1 MRTDIPLR
9 EITIEEIWQEVQSL
23 RSELQNHNHLSS
35 GNSQVL
41 TGTVEGILQSP
52 NFISGSSG
60 WQLLPNGNIE
70 ANDGNFRGDIT
81 GASGTFSGTLSAAS
95 GTLGDITVG
104 TNAWHIDSSGNMW
117 WGSDSSYANSVSSNA
132 PSISNTGLIKNVIF
146 NNSSGN
152 RIDLAE
158 ATNAITLYSS
168 SDYKSQIS
176 WTDSE
181 LRLQMAQT
189 GGYITFYS
197 EDTEVLRAD
206 KQDGVSVQNHL
217 PLNVMNIVLSVTSA
231 YSTRP
236 LDITNDGTGITTL
249 WQCTRTTTTAQL
261 LYGSMA
267 GKGTGLY
274 LELTNSANTNKGIEV
289 LHAGTGRVAYFEAQS
304 NASRTAPTVSI
315 VATPMQGAHLNLNDL
330 GGSDP
335 STPADGDIWFDGSDL
350 KIKIG
355 ANTYKFDKTLV

>member
-95 GTLGDITVG
+95 GTLGDITAG

-117 WGSDSSYANSVSSNA
+117 WGSDSSYANSITSNA

-152 RIDLAE
+152 RIDL
-158 ATNAITLYSS
+158 TQGNNIITLYSS
-168 SDYKSQIS
+168 SDYKSTIFWS
-176 WTDSE
+176 DSE
-181 LRLQMAQT
+181 LRLSMEQA
-189 GGYITFYS
+189 GGYITLYS
-197 EDTEVLRAD
+197 EDTEVLRGD
-206 KQDGVSVQNHL
+206 KQDGVTIPASL
-217 PLNVMNIVLSVTSA
+217 MLNTYRVYINKIGATSGVALDIDNAGTSESLTINQTYNSNSSSAFSLTNEGTGRGLVFSQINTSA
-231 YSTRP
+231 
-236 LDITNDGTGITTL
+236 TNE
-249 WQCTRTTTTAQL
+249 A
-261 LYGSMA
+261 LYA
-267 GKGTGLY
+267 EHKGTGY
-274 LELTNSANTNKGIEV
+274 VASFVATTNTNRQK
-289 LHAGTGRVAYFEAQS
+289 AAVAIFPDTQY
-304 NASRTAPTVSI
+304 
-315 VATPMQGAHLNLNDL
+315 GAHLHLEP
-330 GGSDP
+330 GA
-335 STPADGDIWFDGSDL
+335 STPANPEEGDIYADTDHKLYYYNGTAWKEIAF
-350 KIKIG
+350 
-355 ANTYKFDKTLV
+355 V